1 MHPDWY
7 FVSYEDFIRNAPD
20 IIADWA
26 AAFDL
31 PAIDAM
37 RRVAQR
43 PSLSTKE
50 ATLGPW
56 VGCRAVFSAECRQ
69 RSGAIDSSLHQA

>member
-1 MHPDWY
+1 MIRENGSIILATQCIPIGIS
-7 FVSYEDFIRNAPD
+7 FLYEDFIRNAPD

-37 RRVAQR
+37 RRGAKR
-43 PSLSTKE
+43 PSLST
-50 ATLGPW
+50 
-56 VGCRAVFSAECRQ
+56 
-69 RSGAIDSSLHQA
+69 